1 MYILF
6 YIFSE
11 LIDSDSID
19 YFLPTISLGY
29 FLCLM
34 VIGLQSMNLAYFI
47 FPIIILTV
55 PNSINDLLV
64 SVYFAPDGYG
74 GASNSLIN
82 HIDLFAIA
90 FLLKARKLHSRTSSL
105 MEFKMR
111 RRISFLILL
120 TLVFSLFGQLVSAS
134 QNIELLK
141 YIFLDT
147 TQLRYLCYLVM
158 LLSVIDASKW
168 RIFKLGT
175 MVGFCPTNRVLFLSS
190 L

>member
-1 MYILF
+1 MIKSQHPEYYLGLSFLALLVIISACF
-6 YIFSE
+6 VIYFSIFSPE

-82 HIDLFAIA
+82 HIELFAIA

-120 TLVFSLFGQLVSAS
+120 TLVFS
-134 QNIELLK
+134 
-141 YIFLDT
+141 FLD
-147 TQLRYLCYLVM
+147 
-158 LLSVIDASKW
+158 S
-168 RIFKLGT
+168 
-175 MVGFCPTNRVLFLSS
+175 
-190 L
+190 